1 MTMDPRIPMPGD
13 PNYDPGAFQTP
24 APWYTGP
31 PAALPPAPPPPPI
44 QMNPDPGG
52 FQQPGPPPAPGTG
65 VETPST
71 GFPATPDPTTLPGYV
86 MPPGIP
92 APPSLPSFTPPAPP
106 DISGYRPESPNIPM
120 LPNTSTRPF
129 GGGQSSSGGDR
140 NFNLLRSLDNFQP
153 DFPAWVRGLQ
163 RSPYAQYA
171 QHNATPFAAPP
182 RGMLRYEEDPYT
194 PTPPPPWAV
203 LGA

>member
-1 MTMDPRIPMPGD
+1 MDPRIPMPGD

-24 APWYTGP
+24 APWPT
-31 PAALPPAPPPPPI
+31 PPPPDPRV
-44 QMNPDPGG
+44 QAGGPGG
-52 FQQPGPPPAPGTG
+52 FFVETSGGGFNAQPGAYTPVDTNLAPTGPTQPTPPP
-65 VETPST
+65 
-71 GFPATPDPTTLPGYV
+71 LPPYS
-86 MPPGIP
+86 P
-92 APPSLPSFTPPAPP
+92 PSFTPPAPP
-106 DISGYRPESPNIPM
+106 DITGYRPQTPSMGGPNIPS
-120 LPNTSTRPF
+120 LPNTSTRP
-129 GGGQSSSGGDR
+129 SGGDR
-140 NFNLLRSLDNFQP
+140 GFNFLRSLDNFQP

-171 QHNATPFAAPP
+171 QHNAAPFAAPP